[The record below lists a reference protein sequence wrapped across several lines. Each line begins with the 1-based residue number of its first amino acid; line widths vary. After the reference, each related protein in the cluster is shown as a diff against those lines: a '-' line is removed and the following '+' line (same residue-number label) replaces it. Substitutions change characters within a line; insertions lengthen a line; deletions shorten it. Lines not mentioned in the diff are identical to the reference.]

1 MSVESALQV
10 FAEAAVIFAV
20 GTLII
25 GLFLWLTGM
34 TLLGYSIYRDSGRFR
49 DVNIQAG
56 GAGFWLT
63 APILVAVVVIWGI
76 TTLRSLQNSISSE

>member
-1 MSVESALQV
+1 MSLASALQL
-10 FAEAAVIFAV
+10 FGEAAVIFAV

-25 GLFLWLTGM
+25 ALFLWLTGI

-56 GAGFWLT
+56 GVDFWLT
-63 APILVAVVVIWGI
+63 APMIVGVVVIWGI

>member
-1 MSVESALQV
+1 MSLKSPLQV
-10 FAEAAVIFAV
+10 FGEAAVIFAV

-56 GAGFWLT
+56 GVGFWLT

-76 TTLRSLQNSISSE
+76 TTLRSL